1 MIGLTLRT
9 MRADALRLL
18 LSALAVVLGV
28 AFVAGTLILTDGMKR
43 GAYDR
48 AGVFD
53 RHTDVA
59 VYAGRDPIPPALVDR
74 VRAVDGVRA
83 AAGELAGTAG
93 VVGPDGRPVLGYAVV
108 AAIPTEAALQSY
120 DVVAGRLPQRPGEV
134 VLDAPTVAEEGFTLG
149 GPVRVGGSG
158 GAARPYTLVGT
169 VDVAG
174 TSRDVGGPF
183 IGLAGPDALAVTR
196 QEGYGRIMVAAAP
209 GVPAAELAGRVAAVT
224 QAVSSSSAN
233 AGGGVTVKDRR
244 AILDAAVDDAVR
256 DLRQFNLL
264 LLTFAAV
271 AVVVAGF
278 VIANTF
284 AIVLAQRTR
293 RTALL
298 RLVGATRGQVLR
310 ATLLEAAI
318 TGLAASALGVAA
330 GAALAV
336 GLDALLSALDV
347 PMAGGGIVVTAQTVL
362 ACLLLGTALTVGS
375 AAVPAWRGTRV
386 APVAALTDAAVQP
399 TRGAGRVRLAL
410 GALVLAAGVAA
421 LASAGAVGQ
430 VPLVAAGGVL
440 AFFGIVL
447 FGPALVP
454 ALVRLL
460 GIPARRLFGATAGLA
475 VANAVR
481 NPRRIAATAT
491 ALVIGIGLVSAFVV
505 GAGSV
510 KAGIERAVDQ
520 RIGVDFL
527 VVGVGGDLP
536 GPLVDELAACGELG
550 VVHEQRS
557 RISDGIELR
566 AAHPALVGRTL
577 TAVDAGD
584 ADRLGPGRVLVHR
597 ELARARGWAV
607 GDTVT
612 LAGRPFTVAAV
623 VADDGPALAGSPVPA
638 GHVVDVFD
646 ADFARLF
653 PAERGF
659 LAEVDP
665 AAGVSAERARAA
677 VESVVARYP
686 TANVMDQAAYKKS
699 LTGTVDMALAFV
711 VALLGLAVV
720 IALVGVAN
728 TLSLSVVERTREN
741 AVLRAVGLTR
751 GRMRAMLAVEAVLT
765 ALVGAV
771 LGVGLGTGV
780 SAGAMAVVA
789 RLSGEFTLV
798 LPWGR
803 LGLILA
809 VAVLAALAASVLPAR
824 RALARPIVSSL
835 GD

>member
-1 MIGLTLRT
+1 MTGLTLRT

-43 GAYDR
+43 GAYER

-59 VYAGRDPIPPALVDR
+59 VNAGEDPIPPALVER

-83 AAGELAGTAG
+83 AAGELTGTAG
-93 VVGPDGRPVLGYAVV
+93 VVGSDGRPVLGYAVV

-120 DVVAGRLPQRPGEV
+120 DVVAGRLPQRTGEV
-134 VLDAPTVAEEGFTLG
+134 VLDAPTVAEEGFVLG

-158 GAARPYTLVGT
+158 GAARAYTLVGT

-174 TSRDVGGPF
+174 TARDVGGPF
-183 IGLAGPDALAVTR
+183 IGLAGPDALAVTQ

-209 GVPAAELAGRVAAVT
+209 GVPAAELTGRVAAV
-224 QAVSSSSAN
+224 
-233 AGGGVTVKDRR
+233 AGGGVTVQDRQ
-244 AILDAAVDDAVR
+244 AVLDAAVDDAVR

-310 ATLLEAAI
+310 ATLLEAAV
-318 TGLAASALGVAA
+318 TGLAASALGVAVGA
-330 GAALAV
+330 GVAV
-336 GLDALLSALDV
+336 GLDALLAAFDV
-347 PMAGGGIVVTAQTVL
+347 PMAGAGIAVTASTVL
-362 ACLLLGTALTVGS
+362 VCLLLGTVLTVAS
-375 AAVPAWRGTRV
+375 AAVPAWRGSRV
-386 APVAALTDAAVQP
+386 APVAALTDAAVHA
-399 TRGAGRVRLAL
+399 TRGAGRVRLAV
-410 GALVLAAGVAA
+410 GALVLAAGAAA
-421 LASAGAVGQ
+421 LGSAGVVGQ
-430 VPLVAAGGVL
+430 LPLVAAGGVL

-447 FGPALVP
+447 FGPVLVP

-460 GIPARRLFGATAGLA
+460 GVPARRLFGATAGLA

-505 GAGSV
+505 GAGSA
-510 KAGIERAVDQ
+510 KASIERVVD
-520 RIGVDFL
+520 REIGVDVV
-527 VVGVGGDLP
+527 VVGVGGSLP
-536 GPLVDELAACGELG
+536 GPLVEELAARPELG
-550 VVHEQRS
+550 VVHELRG
-557 RISDGIELR
+557 RVSDGVELR
-566 AAHPALVGRTL
+566 TAHPALVGRTL

-584 ADRLGPGRVLVHR
+584 AGRLGPGRVLVHR
-597 ELARARGWAV
+597 ELARARGWSV

-612 LAGRPFTVAAV
+612 LAGRSFTVAAV
-623 VADDGPALAGSPVPA
+623 VAAGPAPAGGSVPA
-638 GHVVDVFD
+638 GHVVDVVD
-646 ADFARLF
+646 ADFSRLF
-653 PAERGF
+653 PAVRGH
-659 LAEVDP
+659 LAEIDP
-665 AAGVSAERARAA
+665 AAGVSAERAREV

-686 TANVMDQAAYKKS
+686 TANLVDQATYKKS
-699 LTGTVDMALAFV
+699 LTGTIDMVLAFV

-780 SAGAMAVVA
+780 GAGAMAVVT

-803 LGLILA
+803 LGLVLL

-824 RALARPIVSSL
+824 RALARPIVASL